1 MELGIHERI
10 VLLNILPV
18 EGNIVTVRIVQ
29 KLRTDLGFTEAEI
42 KDHDIRTEEN
52 QVKWNETGYT
62 VDISIGEKAT
72 DIIKDAFLKLDK
84 AAKIQPAFLETYD
97 RFMGADGQAD

>member
-1 MELGIHERI
+1 
-10 VLLNILPV
+10 
-18 EGNIVTVRIVQ
+18 
-29 KLRTDLGFTEAEI
+29 
-42 KDHDIRTEEN
+42 
-52 QVKWNETGYT
+52 